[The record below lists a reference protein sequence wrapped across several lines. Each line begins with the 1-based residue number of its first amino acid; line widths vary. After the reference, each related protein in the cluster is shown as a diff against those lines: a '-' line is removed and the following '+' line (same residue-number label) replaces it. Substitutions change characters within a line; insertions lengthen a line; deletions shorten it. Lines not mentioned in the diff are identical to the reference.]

1 MSKIWQILS
10 LKNKIVVV
18 ILAAILFVT
27 IPLCIFV
34 VYRTYQKEQ
43 YLFETQ
49 MEVISN
55 LTMKNLIAPLN
66 FDDKE
71 GAKEILDNL
80 NDYDFINFSFVIL
93 NDIESTFIFSGNIKF
108 KYKKI
113 DTSIIKEIK
122 LANKNNLFLKNYG
135 DLYTKKTILID
146 NNKLGTLWVVANND
160 FIISDIKYFI
170 LIIFF
175 VEILILVIAYLFSV
189 KIQIL
194 ISSPIIRLTEKMNK
208 IALSKDFTIQIDY
221 PKESKDEIGL
231 LYSNFNLM
239 LAQILE
245 YQNKRE
251 EIANELF
258 RLNLELEIKVK
269 ERTEDLLFTNNEL
282 RDEIEKKNII
292 ETELENINNT
302 KDKLLNILAHDLK
315 NPLIA
320 LKYRFER
327 NIVQLQKNL
336 IREVEDSNKDIY
348 HNIEGLINMIDEL
361 LLWSN
366 SYSKNIE
373 FNPENINLSE
383 LIEKIKNILHTS
395 AKNKSIAIELEIS
408 KELYIYADKFMIET
422 ALRNL
427 ISNSIK
433 YTRYIGY
440 IKIKAQKF
448 EDIIEIIITDNGVG
462 MSEEELKN
470 IFSLEKRKSKK
481 GTNDETG
488 TGLGMLISQD
498 LINKN
503 SGSLWVESMLGK
515 GTTFTILLVEGNSK

>member
-18 ILAAILFVT
+18 ILAAILLVT
-27 IPLCIFV
+27 IPLCAFV
-34 VYRTYQKEQ
+34 VYSTFQKEQ

-49 MEVISN
+49 IEVLSN
-55 LTMKNLIAPLN
+55 LTMKNLIAPIN

-71 GAKEILDNL
+71 GAKEILENL
-80 NDYDFINFSFVIL
+80 NEYDFINFSCITL
-93 NDIESTFIFSGNIKF
+93 NNKNDKINFIFTKNHNYKMIINDTLIAKKLTKGNGF
-108 KYKKI
+108 
-113 DTSIIKEIK
+113 EIQK
-122 LANKNNLFLKNYG
+122 YG
-135 DLYTKKTILID
+135 DLLIKKQIMID
-146 NNKLGTLWVVANND
+146 NNKLGTLWVVANNN
-160 FIISDIKYFI
+160 FIITDIKNFS
-170 LIIFF
+170 LIILF
-175 VEILILVIAYLFSV
+175 VEILILLIAYLFAV
-189 KIQIL
+189 KIQNL
-194 ISSPIIRLTEKMNK
+194 ISNPIINLTQKMNM
-208 IALSKDFTIQIDY
+208 IAISKDFSVNIEYSLD
-221 PKESKDEIGL
+221 SKDEINS
-231 LYSNFNLM
+231 LYGNFNFM
-239 LAQILE
+239 LEQILE

-258 RLNLELEIKVK
+258 RLNLELESKVK
-269 ERTEDLLFTNNEL
+269 ERTEDLLLINNEL
-282 RDEIEKKNII
+282 RDEIEKRNLI
-292 ETELENINNT
+292 EIELANINNT

-336 IREVEDSNKDIY
+336 IKEVEESSSDI
-348 HNIEGLINMIDEL
+348 HNNLDGLINMIDEL

-366 SYSKNIE
+366 SYSNNID
-373 FNPENINLSE
+373 FNPENIKLSE
-383 LIEKIKNILHTS
+383 LIEKIKNILYPS

-408 KELYIYADKFMIET
+408 QELYIYADKFMIET

-433 YTRYIGY
+433 YTRYIGF

-448 EDIIEIIITDNGVG
+448 EDFIEIIITDNGVG
-462 MSEEELKN
+462 MSEEELKS

-515 GTTFTILLVEGNSK
+515 GTTFTILLVEGNK